1 MRWLRILCAVAS
13 TALHVTVLAAAIW
26 LAGVELRLI
35 PMRPDV
41 YTVDIVDRVP
51 PLVAEGQHPA
61 APPVPPP
68 AEPPPPE
75 PPQTKPPQ
83 EQTSAHPAKKPVTT
97 PQSATPPPA
106 PQRQTAS
113 PAPRPAASSVPSAP
127 PSAPPKSGPP
137 QASAPKPVSS
147 HGAAS
152 APPPPQSAHSQ
163 PAPDDGSA
171 MPGAYTDEEGTVH
184 VGGLRGFAGFAQ
196 TFALERC
203 GADTFVPGD
212 YFGHYHMGGERFV
225 SIIDGRDAFDAFLFY
240 DSQTG
245 LFKALRRDGEM
256 VFAYGADFL
265 PEEPVEGVVTIL
277 PKKDRYNN
285 PLIKKPAQL
294 MWMPPNPP
302 MEYGTRITFVEEPIT
317 ITNKGVRLQGTI
329 VRRPDV
335 PIRAAFVLVHC
346 EHCTPQESALSMAR
360 LLALRG
366 CAVLVY
372 DGRGCGGSD
381 VVTGP
386 LTRTH
391 QVSDALAAHSA
402 LRAAM
407 DLPESRIG
415 LWGDEGGAE
424 LALLAAKKLEQGF
437 LVCSLVT
444 RGPARR
450 TGQVALAPEG
460 LKVPSLWLLAGPD
473 PAQSWRELR
482 RRLGAVKGASTRFV
496 LLGGL
501 QDAAAQPETVLPLP
515 LRYGAAFVGW
525 SDKQGLPRPVSR
537 RVRTK

>member
-51 PLVAEGQHPA
+51 PLVAEVQHPA
-61 APPVPPP
+61 TPPV
-68 AEPPPPE
+68 PPPPE
-75 PPQTKPPQ
+75 PPQ
-83 EQTSAHPAKKPVTT
+83 EQTTAHPAKKPVT
-97 PQSATPPPA
+97 ATPPQ
-106 PQRQTAS
+106 PQTPP
-113 PAPRPAASSVPSAP
+113 PAPRPAASSEPSAP
-127 PSAPPKSGPP
+127 PSAPASDPPSGPP
-137 QASAPKPVSS
+137 AVLPDTGPPQPSAPKAVSS

-152 APPPPQSAHSQ
+152 APPPPKPAPSQ
-163 PAPDDGSA
+163 PAPDDGPA
-171 MPGAYTDEEGTVH
+171 MPGAYTDEDGTVH

-294 MWMPPNPP
+294 MWMPPDPP
-302 MEYGTRITFVEEPIT
+302 MEYGTRITFTEEPIT
-317 ITNKGVRLQGTI
+317 ITNEGVRLQGTI

-386 LTRTH
+386 LTRAH

-407 DLPESRIG
+407 ELSESRVG

-450 TGQVALAPEG
+450 TGQVTLAPEG
-460 LKVPSLWLLAGPD
+460 LKVPSLWLCAGPD

-482 RRLGAVKGASTRFV
+482 RRLGAVDGASSRFV
-496 LLGGL
+496 ALGGL
-501 QDAAAQPETVLPLP
+501 QDAAAHPETVLPLP
-515 LRYGAAFVGW
+515 LRYGAAFTGW